1 MEVALPWIDILL
13 QNVKEEYQKDE
24 PAVLKTEPSTEDIQ
38 YIQKVLS
45 EPIGFDADKLIK
57 KSLDFPLRKFQFDK
71 YSILAY
77 ADEIEDIVKWF
88 RIIRCLA
95 RDKPVRILYFGN
107 LLTRFLPKN
116 HQPIGPINVNGGY
129 TEICSLTTIIIY
141 RKEDAERVLIH
152 ETLHGL
158 CSDPDL
164 PIAQLEANTEA
175 WAEIIWVAVMAKGVK
190 ATWTRLMKKQIEY
203 ALNQS
208 DYVAKRHGVEDD
220 SDYGWRYIRGRIDV
234 WKSLGLGV
242 DIPYKKREV
251 KTLRLT
257 DPTLR

>member
-13 QNVKEEYQKDE
+13 QNVKEEYQKKK
-24 PAVLKTEPSTEDIQ
+24 PVITVTEPNTEDKQ

-77 ADEIEDIVKWF
+77 AYEIEDIEKWF

-95 RDKPVRILYFGN
+95 SDKPVRVLYFGN
-107 LLTRFLPKN
+107 LLTRFLPK
-116 HQPIGPINVNGGY
+116 HDHPIAPINVNGGY
-129 TEICSLTTIIIY
+129 TQICSLTSIVIY

-152 ETLHGL
+152 ESLHGL

-164 PIAQLEANTEA
+164 PIAHLEANTEA
-175 WAEIIWVAVMAKGVK
+175 WAEIIWTAFKAKGVK
-190 ATWTRLMKKQIEY
+190 ATWSRLMKKQIEY

-208 DYVAKRHGVEDD
+208 NYVEENHGVEDHT
-220 SDYGWRYIRGRIDV
+220 DYGWRYIRGRIDV
-234 WKSLGLGV
+234 WRSLGLSV
-242 DIPYKKREV
+242 DIPYKKVAV

-257 DPTLR
+257 DPSL